1 MVFLTAFLPR
11 PYSAILAHER
21 LAVVG
26 LSSGAQP
33 ILSADGAS
41 CLSVNGEIYN
51 HRELEKELDEN
62 VQFSTDSDC
71 EVGKLLVCCCCCYY
85 YWCYCYCC
93 CSYCY
98 CCC

>member
-1 MVFLTAFLPR
+1 MYRTGEYFAFIPFFSSLKQTFSFFCGTEKHGLFNCVSSPF
-11 PYSAILAHER
+11 SAILAHER

-71 EVGKLLVCCCCCYY
+71 EV
-85 YWCYCYCC
+85 
-93 CSYCY
+93 
-98 CCC
+98 

>member
-1 MVFLTAFLPR
+1 MGQKSMVFLTVFLPR
-11 PYSAILAHER
+11 TFSAILAHER

-71 EVGKLLVCCCCCYY
+71 EV
-85 YWCYCYCC
+85 
-93 CSYCY
+93 
-98 CCC
+98 